1 MHIGTSSIK
10 HQTSDDGDSDT
21 YQITYYSTR
30 RRISPKAR
38 SSRIRG
44 GKKQEERRGER
55 CYSTEQQTETE
66 KTEKTKRRG
75 EKCNE
80 TETERGKERSEQEGM
95 GMKAREERR
104 GYV

>member
-1 MHIGTSSIK
+1 MHIGTSNIK

-44 GKKQEERRGER
+44 KKN
-55 CYSTEQQTETE
+55 
-66 KTEKTKRRG
+66 KRRG
-75 EKCNE
+75 EGSDAIPQSSRQRQRKQRKQNAE
-80 TETERGKERSEQEGM
+80 VRKVMKWKRKGGKKEASKRAWE
-95 GMKAREERR
+95 
-104 GYV
+104 